1 MFDTPFSLALGG
13 GAARGIAHVGVI
25 RRLEEL
31 GYVPRAISGTSMWAI
46 VATLSALGH
55 TSHDMERI
63 LREVKWLSLIDF
75 DMKRWLIKWV
85 KIERYLDRIFEGKS
99 FSDTRVP
106 LVLTSTDIDTGEA
119 VVFSTGKL
127 SHAVRASIGV
137 PGIFSPLH
145 HDGRYL
151 VDGWLT
157 ANLPI
162 EVLPDGRVIAVS
174 AMRDI
179 TKKISY
185 KRRLF
190 SLDWQ
195 KTVFSNGYT
204 ILRKTIDIVIIQNE
218 KRSIMSRPD
227 IIYIRPDFADM
238 DYYEFHRYPL
248 FIESGYAAAKA
259 ILI

>member
-1 MFDTPFSLALGG
+1 MFDLPFSLSLGG
-13 GAARGIAHVGVI
+13 GGARGIAHVGVI

-31 GYVPRAISGTSMWAI
+31 GHAPQALSGTSMWAI
-46 VATLSALGH
+46 VATLYALGH
-55 TSHDMERI
+55 TSHDMEKI

-75 DMKRWLIKWV
+75 DMKRGLIKGT

-99 FSDTRVP
+99 FPDTEIP
-106 LVLTSTDIDTGEA
+106 LILTSTDIDTGEA

-145 HDGRYL
+145 HEGRYL

-162 EVLPDGRVIAVS
+162 EVLPEGRVIAVS

-195 KTVFSNGYT
+195 KTIFSNGYT

-227 IIYIRPDFADM
+227 ILYIRPDFADM
-238 DYYEFHRYPL
+238 DYYEFHKYPL
-248 FIESGYAAAKA
+248 FIESWYRAAKTLLA
-259 ILI
+259 